1 MTNRNTNTITTNTCE
16 EHEVFDVV
24 DVWKIKPDQFLE
36 LCFCCRKVLQEMR
49 DKKKIINQID
59 NDILTTAMTITM
71 TMGSHQ
77 AGELCEEVAEVI
89 G

>member
-36 LCFCCRKVLQEMR
+36 LCFCCRKVLQE
-49 DKKKIINQID
+49 
-59 NDILTTAMTITM
+59 ITDLKEN
-71 TMGSHQ
+71 H
-77 AGELCEEVAEVI
+77 
-89 G
+89 